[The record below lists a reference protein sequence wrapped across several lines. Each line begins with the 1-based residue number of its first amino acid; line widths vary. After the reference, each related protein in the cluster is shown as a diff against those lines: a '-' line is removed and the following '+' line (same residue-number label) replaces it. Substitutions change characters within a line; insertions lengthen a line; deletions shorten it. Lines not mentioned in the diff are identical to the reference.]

1 MSEKMNVLFIISDQH
16 RADHLGC
23 AGNPDVKTPNLDALA
38 NDSVRFTS
46 AFCANPMCMPN
57 RASILTG
64 LYPNAHGVRCNG
76 INLSTKIP
84 TIADSLRNSG
94 YTTASIGKIHLQFY
108 APPYKIKTHSHECIH
123 FWISK
128 KKEKSMRENFPKP
141 YYGFDHVELTL
152 GHGDLITGHYTDW
165 LEDRA
170 PQFINDIR
178 MRFNNFFANPF
189 YETQL
194 PEEVYNT
201 TYVEE
206 RMIKFLE
213 RHANGEY
220 GDNPFF
226 MHLSF
231 PDPHHPVCPPGKY
244 KDMYKPEEI
253 TLPPSFNHKDKLHKH
268 PFLRPL
274 VKNQALRMALL
285 RDSTE
290 EEVRTFLAGTYG
302 MISMFDHSIGNIL
315 ASLEKLGLTDNTM
328 VIYTSDH
335 GDFCGDHGMILK
347 GPSPFNGIL
356 NVPMIWKV
364 PGMTNP
370 AVTDALMSS
379 IDIPMTILKLLGI
392 RERHFPPGMQG
403 YDMTPVLK
411 DPNTDVRDCCLI
423 EEDEEFGSPKRP
435 FEIRLRHLVTKEY
448 KLTRYQRLENYG
460 DIFDRKEDPDELN
473 NLWHEN
479 KELRCNLV
487 QKLCHEN
494 MKAQSRFPRKVSL
507 T

>member
-64 LYPNAHGVRCNG
+64 LYPNAHGVRSNG
-76 INLSTKIP
+76 INLSEDRP
-84 TIADSLRNSG
+84 TIVDTLRNRG
-94 YTTASIGKIHLQFY
+94 YITASVGKIHLQFY
-108 APPYKIKTHSHECIH
+108 APPYKIKTQSHECIH
-123 FWISK
+123 YWLSNK
-128 KKEKSMRENFPKP
+128 TANSMREKFPKP
-141 YYGFDHVELTL
+141 YYGFDHVEITL

-165 LEDRA
+165 LEERA
-170 PQFINDIR
+170 PQFLDDIR
-178 MRFNNFFANPF
+178 MRFNSFFGAPF

-206 RMIKFLE
+206 RTTKFLE
-213 RHANGEY
+213 RYANGEY
-220 GDNPFF
+220 GDKPFF
-226 MHLSF
+226 MHCSF

-244 KDMYKPEEI
+244 KEMYNPEKI
-253 TLPPSFNHKDKLHKH
+253 TLPNSFKYKDQLKNH
-268 PFLRPL
+268 PFLGPL
-274 VKNQALRMALL
+274 ISNQALRGVIL

-302 MISMFDHSIGNIL
+302 MISMFDKSIGNIL
-315 ASLEKLGLTDNTM
+315 ALLDKLGLTKNTM
-328 VIYTSDH
+328 IIYTSDH

-364 PGMTNP
+364 PGVTKP
-370 AVTDALMSS
+370 TVTDTLMSS
-379 IDIPMTILKLLGI
+379 IDIPMTILRLLEI
-392 RERHFPPGMQG
+392 KERHFPPKMQG
-403 YDMTPVLK
+403 YDMTPVFN
-411 DPNTDVRDCCLI
+411 DPNHDVRDCCLI
-423 EEDEEFGSPKRP
+423 EEDEEFHIHK
-435 FEIRLRHLVTKEY
+435 IRLRHLVTKEH
-448 KLTRYQRLENYG
+448 KLTIYQGLEDFG
-460 DIFDRKEDPDELN
+460 DIFNRKSDPDELN
-473 NLWHEN
+473 NLWYKN
-479 KELRCNLV
+479 KELRLKLV

-494 MKAQSRFPRKVSL
+494 MKAQSRFPRRIAP